1 MEDLIIYIIILIL
14 SVIQSVFGV
23 GILLFGTPTFI
34 YLGYDFFETLN
45 LLIPCSLLVSLMQI
59 LLTKNKI
66 KHNIFFF

>member
-34 YLGYDFFETLN
+34 YLGYDFF
-45 LLIPCSLLVSLMQI
+45 
-59 LLTKNKI
+59 
-66 KHNIFFF
+66 